1 MAGSYIHAPIL
12 PARAKEGSGGL
23 GAASTREQGAGVSVT
38 RYWKAGNADYKKV
51 MELKGVDLERYR
63 GTGRGAGD
71 SGCEN
76 CSTLAPM
83 ITAFTL

>member
-12 PARAKEGSGGL
+12 PARAKEDL
-23 GAASTREQGAGVSVT
+23 VALARHPREQGAGVSVT

-83 ITAFTL
+83 ITALTL